1 MTDEELLR
9 MYRNYKNKRI
19 IIITILIF
27 FIALSSLIVYKFPK
41 MNNNGDSKES
51 EVKET
56 IDSTDTLAPILE
68 LTNDYIE
75 IFVGDEIDYLSY
87 VSKAEDDVE
96 GDIKTNVEYN
106 EIDTSIIGEQKIIYH
121 VSDSSKNETI
131 KELVV
136 NIRQKEDISDN
147 NTSNNKGDNK
157 ETSVSSENK
166 NESQKGSSNTNKSE
180 SSNKNE
186 KIVKYFMFSDGYTML
201 NVTEAC
207 TSELKKYNRA
217 GICVPIQDEEG
228 IYLGMKLEIN

>member
-121 VSDSSKNETI
+121 VLDSSKNETI

-147 NTSNNKGDNK
+147 NTSNNKED
-157 ETSVSSENK
+157 NK

-201 NVTEAC
+201 NVTVAC

>member
-41 MNNNGDSKES
+41 MNNNGDFKES

-56 IDSTDTLAPILE
+56 IDSKDTIAPILE

-121 VSDSSKNETI
+121 VLDSSKNETI

-147 NTSNNKGDNK
+147 NTSNNKEDNK

-166 NESQKGSSNTNKSE
+166 NESQKGTSNTNKSE

>member
-121 VSDSSKNETI
+121 VLDSSKNETI

-147 NTSNNKGDNK
+147 NTSNKEDNK